1 MFPQRF
7 LVVIGVLA
15 ALPWN
20 ASFAWG
26 MPQDEDFFKRG
37 NKPPFIKK
45 PAKAEDLITFKI
57 AVEPTQVRRG
67 EIAKVTVTGI
77 PAPGAYTYPLT
88 KRAAGQKESGLV
100 QDLVFETP
108 PGLKALWPVSE
119 SEPELEFVPVEKTNY
134 LKHKKPFTWTRDVL
148 VLPDAEPGRKTLVVK
163 TKGLQVCNDRTCIPA
178 DQELRTEI
186 DVTDAPA
193 VELSAE
199 TAKRLEEERPA
210 VGVVGKLD
218 NGDTPQ
224 PRAPVTPPLA
234 AAFPIDQS
242 TAEYQTALSAIQ
254 QQIQAAK
261 KDAPP
266 VGLLVFVL
274 QGFFWGAVSLI
285 TPCVFPMIPITVSF
299 FLKQSEKQHYR
310 PVTLAIVYCLT
321 IVIVLT
327 ISAVT
332 LLAVFQELSI
342 HPATNFLIGG
352 LFVFFALSLFGMYD
366 IELPSALTRFT
377 SAREGKGGL
386 LGVMFMAL
394 TFTIVSFA
402 CVAPFLG
409 GFGGT
414 AGGSAITWTHRI
426 LGGLAFSVTFAA
438 PFFILALFPTLLQ
451 RLPKSGSWL
460 NSVKVVM
467 GFLEL
472 AAALKFFRQ
481 AELNFRPTPELFT
494 YDLVLGMW
502 IAIAILCGLYL
513 LNVYRLP
520 HDSPAESIGVP
531 RLMFGF
537 LFLSLAFYL
546 VPAMFKF
553 TADGQKQRPRG
564 TIYAW
569 IDSFLL
575 PDPTKGGEEL
585 AWSANL
591 PKVIQEAR
599 ATARRTGQP
608 QYVFVDFTGETCSNC
623 KLNENNVFTKD
634 EIKRLFEKY
643 NLVQLYTDKVPE
655 KFYSSG
661 LQSTFGNSVGRQ
673 QADAHLNRQFQ
684 STTFGT
690 VQLPLYVILKPLPDE
705 DRIEEVARYDEG
717 KINDESEFA
726 EFLRQPFDR
735 GDVQARANGN

>member
-1 MFPQRF
+1 
-7 LVVIGVLA
+7 
-15 ALPWN
+15 
-20 ASFAWG
+20 
-26 MPQDEDFFKRG
+26 
-37 NKPPFIKK
+37 
-45 PAKAEDLITFKI
+45 
-57 AVEPTQVRRG
+57 
-67 EIAKVTVTGI
+67 
-77 PAPGAYTYPLT
+77 
-88 KRAAGQKESGLV
+88 
-100 QDLVFETP
+100 
-108 PGLKALWPVSE
+108 
-119 SEPELEFVPVEKTNY
+119 
-134 LKHKKPFTWTRDVL
+134 
-148 VLPDAEPGRKTLVVK
+148 
-163 TKGLQVCNDRTCIPA
+163 
-178 DQELRTEI
+178 
-186 DVTDAPA
+186 
-193 VELSAE
+193 
-199 TAKRLEEERPA
+199 
-210 VGVVGKLD
+210 
-218 NGDTPQ
+218 
-224 PRAPVTPPLA
+224 
-234 AAFPIDQS
+234 
-242 TAEYQTALSAIQ
+242 
-254 QQIQAAK
+254 
-261 KDAPP
+261 
-266 VGLLVFVL
+266 
-274 QGFFWGAVSLI
+274 
-285 TPCVFPMIPITVSF
+285 
-299 FLKQSEKQHYR
+299 
-310 PVTLAIVYCLT
+310 
-321 IVIVLT
+321 
-327 ISAVT
+327 
-332 LLAVFQELSI
+332 
-342 HPATNFLIGG
+342 
-352 LFVFFALSLFGMYD
+352 
-366 IELPSALTRFT
+366 
-377 SAREGKGGL
+377 
-386 LGVMFMAL
+386 
-394 TFTIVSFA
+394 
-402 CVAPFLG
+402 
-409 GFGGT
+409 
-414 AGGSAITWTHRI
+414 
-426 LGGLAFSVTFAA
+426 
-438 PFFILALFPTLLQ
+438 
-451 RLPKSGSWL
+451 
-460 NSVKVVM
+460 
-467 GFLEL
+467 
-472 AAALKFFRQ
+472 
-481 AELNFRPTPELFT
+481 
-494 YDLVLGMW
+494 MW